1 MTWTRN
7 SKPLRYG
14 IITLAIFIA
23 AYSMMRCLP
32 LSGDDIRNSKV
43 IIEQETYY
51 EILADGRPIL
61 YFSQMASDSTF
72 SGGVTSPDSLQP
84 RKELV
89 TGYWVNSLPLWPSCF
104 GKIMTKG
111 IKEPTRIMSYSS
123 NEMHRML
130 LHQFISTDHVLAGIE
145 SQRNELRYYMRTHDV
160 TDYGYGHIAAY
171 SYEVKSKIDS
181 LHRVMRAIYKISRN
195 RKLTVKR
202 TTRYHVVADSTNRI
216 TCSRIR
222 KYEDGTIL
230 IQTLNK
236 QTPSSVHTKMSFTD
250 AKHALYSM
258 KTAWLS
264 STKRQDGTIIDSTG
278 TYHGET
284 KDNAAHGFGYR
295 TGNDGSYMEGHWTNG
310 QLNGWGFSLAPH
322 SYLMAGEWKK
332 GVFKGERLRY
342 NATRVYGIDISKHQ
356 HEIGRHIY
364 PIHWDKLRITGLGKI
379 SSKEIEGKVNYPVS
393 FIYIKST
400 EGTTVL
406 NKYYQE
412 DYRQARQHG
421 LAVGTYHFFSTTSPA
436 SKQAEYFLKNSRFL
450 KGDIPPVLDVEPSDA
465 KIREMGGIEV
475 LFQAVRTWLETVHRR
490 TGKRPI
496 LYINQMFVN
505 KYLDLAPDIKDNYLV
520 WIARYGEWK
529 PDIKLSYWQLSPD
542 GSVQGIKGDVDI
554 NVFNGYKNE
563 YDAFLKRHCFK

>member
-1 MTWTRN
+1 MAWTRN
-7 SKPLRYG
+7 SKPIRYG
-14 IITLAIFIA
+14 IITLAILIA
-23 AYSMMRCLP
+23 AYSIMRCLP
-32 LSGDDIRNSKV
+32 LSDDDIRNSKV

-72 SGGVTSPDSLQP
+72 TGGVTSHDSLQT
-84 RKELV
+84 RKEMV
-89 TGYWVNSLPLWPSCF
+89 QGYWVNSIPLWPSCF
-104 GKIMTKG
+104 GKIITKG

-123 NEMHRML
+123 NEIHRML

-160 TDYGYGHIAAY
+160 TDYGYNRIAAY
-171 SYEVKSKIDS
+171 AYTVKSKIDS
-181 LHRVMRAIYKISRN
+181 LHRVLRAIRNISHN
-195 RKLTVKR
+195 KKLTIRR
-202 TTRYHVVADSTNRI
+202 TALYHIVADSASRVACRRI
-216 TCSRIR
+216 Q

-230 IQTLNK
+230 IQTINK
-236 QTPSSVHTKMSFTD
+236 QTPSSVQTKMSFTD
-250 AKHALYSM
+250 AKHVLYGM
-258 KTAWLS
+258 KTALLS
-264 STKRQDGTIIDSTG
+264 NAKKQDDTVIDSTG

-284 KDNAAHGFGYR
+284 KDNMAHGFGYR
-295 TGNDGSYMEGHWTNG
+295 TGKDGSYMEGHWNSG
-310 QLNGWGFSLAPH
+310 QLDGWGFRTAPH

-332 GVFKGERLRY
+332 GIFKGERLRY
-342 NATRVYGIDISKHQ
+342 NATRIYGIDISKHQ
-356 HEIGRHIY
+356 HEIGRHLY
-364 PIHWDKLRITGLGKI
+364 SIHWDKLRITGLGNI

-400 EGTTVL
+400 EGTTVF

-436 SKQAEYFLKNSRFL
+436 SKQAEYFLKNSRFH

-465 KIREMGGIEV
+465 NIHAMGGIEV
-475 LFQAVRTWLETVHRR
+475 LFHAVRTWLETVHRR
-490 TGKRPI
+490 TGRRPI

-542 GSVQGIKGDVDI
+542 GRVEGIKGDVDI